1 MQLNEDD
8 AGNSADDAN
17 TDDCTEQPASEVSAS
32 PVKAKKKR
40 KKKAKDKSSSDAKAV
55 VLYSLCE
62 KDWFSCHTAYFVKC
76 LCQAI
81 LAGGGGA

>member
-1 MQLNEDD
+1 MRRFLSNYFDLLLQIVAMQLNEDD

-62 KDWFSCHTAYFVKC
+62 KD
-76 LCQAI
+76 
-81 LAGGGGA
+81 